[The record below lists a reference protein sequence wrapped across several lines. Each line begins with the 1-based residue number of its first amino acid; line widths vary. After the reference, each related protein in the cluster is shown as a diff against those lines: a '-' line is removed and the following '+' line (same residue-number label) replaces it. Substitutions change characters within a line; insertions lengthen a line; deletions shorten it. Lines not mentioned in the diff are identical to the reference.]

1 MMPVCWPAPPISSV
15 RSPDNEMKL
24 SGAFALAVAV
34 LAGCS
39 QLQPYATYPRAAG
52 AGEVDAAPRVAV
64 CRDPFVSSLDDAQR
78 VAQEE
83 CAVNTIATYSSTDW
97 NLQNCPL
104 LLPARATF
112 VCAPKK

>member
-1 MMPVCWPAPPISSV
+1 
-15 RSPDNEMKL
+15 MKRL
-24 SGAFALAVAV
+24 HALALAGAA

-39 QLQPYATYPRAAG
+39 QLQPYATAPRAAT
-52 AGEVDAAPRVAV
+52 AGEVDAGPRVAV

-83 CAVNTIATYSSTDW
+83 CAANTTATYSSTDW
-97 NLQNCPL
+97 YMQNCPL